1 MKNINLTY
9 KSLFNFPIIT
19 FSINTLI
26 IIILFSLII
35 LNYGHDK
42 FSSFSICLT
51 IALILSH
58 VTTFSQNNFYFKNLK
73 KKLDLTS
80 ILISFIIFIFV
91 LLIFFYYEIEIY
103 NIFSDINLF
112 QLKFFIISLFFF
124 SINKIILAFINN
136 SLSANYFYFFS
147 LLRYM
152 ALIIFFLILMKIKK
166 NFFLCFLLS
175 EIFLSLLLIIFL
187 NFKNQISI
195 NFKGLKKRISFGI
208 FSFHINLISESI
220 FKIDLLMLAMLT
232 NYNLV
237 SIYSFFSLVF
247 EGYVSFFYHLRIKIV
262 KELAILSHS
271 NKVDFKNVFDLVK
284 SFSSSYLPIIL
295 LILPI
300 NIIFVLYLKIF
311 LITNLNI
318 LDLIVFFIGVVF
330 FSFSYPIFFIDNVL
344 LYKNTFHLN
353 IIFIFSLIFCVLSNL
368 ILINNFELF
377 GAIIS
382 TIMTYLFIL
391 ILNIFFLRYD

>member
-80 ILISFIIFIFV
+80 ILISFIIYIFV

-166 NFFLCFLLS
+166 KFFLCF
-175 EIFLSLLLIIFL
+175 
-187 NFKNQISI
+187 
-195 NFKGLKKRISFGI
+195 
-208 FSFHINLISESI
+208 
-220 FKIDLLMLAMLT
+220 
-232 NYNLV
+232 Y
-237 SIYSFFSLVF
+237 
-247 EGYVSFFYHLRIKIV
+247 
-262 KELAILSHS
+262 
-271 NKVDFKNVFDLVK
+271 
-284 SFSSSYLPIIL
+284 
-295 LILPI
+295 
-300 NIIFVLYLKIF
+300 
-311 LITNLNI
+311 
-318 LDLIVFFIGVVF
+318 
-330 FSFSYPIFFIDNVL
+330 
-344 LYKNTFHLN
+344 
-353 IIFIFSLIFCVLSNL
+353 
-368 ILINNFELF
+368 
-377 GAIIS
+377 
-382 TIMTYLFIL
+382 
-391 ILNIFFLRYD
+391 

>member
-80 ILISFIIFIFV
+80 ILISFIIYIFV

-344 LYKNTFHLN
+344 LYKNTFHKYY
-353 IIFIFSLIFCVLSNL
+353 IYFFF
-368 ILINNFELF
+368 NFLCSF
-377 GAIIS
+377 
-382 TIMTYLFIL
+382 
-391 ILNIFFLRYD
+391 